1 MIRKLG
7 EKGVNGEEGAE
18 GVTACT
24 LGEMNPWKTGAVM
37 SWQLLLTDLSIV
49 KRKYM
54 MFWKLASCQI

>member
-24 LGEMNPWKTGAVM
+24 WGEMNPWKTGAVM
-37 SWQLLLTDLSIV
+37 SWQLLLTDMSIV
-49 KRKYM
+49 KP
-54 MFWKLASCQI
+54 